1 MGGPA
6 IAFAFEMIVPR
17 AVLCYM
23 VQRGVRGRAGVIG
36 IETRLRLF
44 EPKSRGCG
52 VEAAVVPHHVG
63 FRGLQI
69 AHASQSALIPSPARP
84 NPRTIGV
91 PRTGG
96 AAPPPDGPPHAAGAA
111 ELPEICH

>member
-36 IETRLRLF
+36 IETWPRLF

-52 VEAAVVPHHVG
+52 AEAAVVPHHVG

-69 AHASQSALIPSPARP
+69 AHASQSAVDPVARP
-84 NPRTIGV
+84 QSTRLV
-91 PRTGG
+91 PILFRQGTQ
-96 AAPPPDGPPHAAGAA
+96 PQYI
-111 ELPEICH
+111 ECS